1 MTGWHVSRHP
11 EWDMMYAAGL
21 TVREIADRCHQI
33 VATVHLHLQVREKYS
48 PGLRATHEAAL
59 ARRDPDR
66 PTTSWRRRLDEALA
80 FHATNQRLP
89 SSQGQAEE
97 KSLAQWVASQRIA
110 YQQGKM
116 AAAKIILLD
125 QLPNWNVNQHQQRLD
140 ETWKAKLAAVVD
152 YVTVTGSL
160 PRYRNYATEHERSL
174 GVWLH
179 NQHQKR
185 TKGTLIEWRKTALD
199 DAVPTWRSRG

>member
-1 MTGWHVSRHP
+1 
-11 EWDMMYAAGL
+11 MMYAAGL

-66 PTTSWRRRLDEALA
+66 PTTSWRRRLVEALA
-80 FHATNQRLP
+80 FHATHQRLP
-89 SSQGQAEE
+89 SSQGDVQER
-97 KSLAQWVASQRIA
+97 SMAQWVATQRIA

-140 ETWKAKLAAVVD
+140 EIWKAKLAAVVD
-152 YVTVTGSL
+152 FVTVTGNL
-160 PRYRNYATEHERSL
+160 PRYRNYVTEHERAL

-185 TKGTLIEWRKTALD
+185 TKGTLAEWRKTALN
-199 DAVPTWRSRG
+199 DAMPAWRSRG

>member
-1 MTGWHVSRHP
+1 
-11 EWDMMYAAGL
+11 MYAAGL

-80 FHATNQRLP
+80 FHTAHQRLP
-89 SSQGQAEE
+89 NSQGQAQE
-97 KSLAQWVASQRIA
+97 KSLAQWVANQRIS
-110 YQQGKM
+110 YQQGNM

-125 QLPNWNVNQHQQRLD
+125 QLPNWNVNLHQQRLD
-140 ETWKAKLAAVVD
+140 ETWQAKLVAVVD
-152 YVTVTGSL
+152 YVTVAGSL
-160 PRYRNYATEHERSL
+160 PRYRNYASEQERRL

-185 TKGTLIEWRKTALD
+185 TTGTLVEWRKNALD
-199 DAVPTWRSRG
+199 DALPAWRRRG

>member
-21 TVREIADRCHQI
+21 TVREISDRCHQI
-33 VATVHLHLQVREKYS
+33 VATVHLHLQVREEYS
-48 PGLRATHEAAL
+48 PGLLATHEAAL

-66 PTTSWRRRLDEALA
+66 PTTSWRRRLDEVLE
-80 FHATNQRLP
+80 FHATNQQLP
-89 SSQGQAEE
+89 SSQGQAQE
-97 KSLAQWVASQRIA
+97 KSLAQWVASQRIS
-110 YQQGKM
+110 YQKGKM
-116 AAAKIILLD
+116 GAAKIILLD
-125 QLPNWNVNQHQQRLD
+125 RLPNWNVNQHQQRLD

-152 YVTVTGSL
+152 YVKVTGSL

-185 TKGTLIEWRKTALD
+185 TKGHLTEWRKDALD
-199 DAVPTWRSRG
+199 KAVPSWHRRG

>member
-66 PTTSWRRRLDEALA
+66 PTTSWRRRLDEVME

-89 SSQGQAEE
+89 SSQGEAQE
-97 KSLAQWVASQRIA
+97 KSLAEWVASQRIS
-110 YQQGKM
+110 YQKGKM
-116 AAAKIILLD
+116 GAAKIILLD
-125 QLPNWNVNQHQQRLD
+125 RLPNWNVNLHQQRLD
-140 ETWKAKLAAVVD
+140 EAWKAKLAAVVD
-152 YVTVTGSL
+152 YVKVTGSL
-160 PRYRNYATEHERSL
+160 PRYRNYATEHERTL

-185 TKGTLIEWRKTALD
+185 TTGNLTEWRKTALD
-199 DAVPTWRSRG
+199 DAMPTWHSRG

>member
-1 MTGWHVSRHP
+1 MTGWHVSRHT

-66 PTTSWRRRLDEALA
+66 PTTSWRRRLDEVLA
-80 FHATNQRLP
+80 FHVANQRLP
-89 SSQGQAEE
+89 SSQGQDQE
-97 KSLAQWVASQRIA
+97 KSLAQWVASQRIS
-110 YQQGKM
+110 YQKGKM
-116 AAAKIILLD
+116 GAAKIILLD
-125 QLPNWNVNQHQQRLD
+125 KLTNWNVNQHQQRLD
-140 ETWKAKLAAVVD
+140 EIWKAKLAAVVD
-152 YVTVTGSL
+152 YVKVNGSL
-160 PRYRNYATEHERSL
+160 PRYRNYSTEQERRL

-185 TKGTLIEWRKTALD
+185 TKGTLAEWRKSALD
-199 DAVPTWRSRG
+199 DAMPSWRSRG